1 MKTDIKTEIVP
12 YFLEIIE
19 KDANYEVECVGYFIK
34 DGIVV
39 IECADGGR
47 ELIKE
52 FERVSIPKEWKL

>member
-1 MKTDIKTEIVP
+1 MKSEIKP
-12 YFLEIIE
+12 YFIEIIE
-19 KDANYEVECVGYFIK
+19 KDANYEVECVGYLIK

-52 FERVSIPKEWKL
+52 FERVSVPKEWKL